1 VRPRRRGSVA
11 AGSGAGTTVRYA
23 EIPEATVKAAV
34 GVDHTDHE
42 ALVAVPLQSEE
53 EIVGECRFV
62 RLADQPD
69 AALIR
74 ETGKTAP

>member
-1 VRPRRRGSVA
+1 
-11 AGSGAGTTVRYA
+11 
-23 EIPEATVKAAV
+23 
-34 GVDHTDHE
+34 
-42 ALVAVPLQSEE
+42 VAVPLQSE

-69 AALIR
+69 TALIR